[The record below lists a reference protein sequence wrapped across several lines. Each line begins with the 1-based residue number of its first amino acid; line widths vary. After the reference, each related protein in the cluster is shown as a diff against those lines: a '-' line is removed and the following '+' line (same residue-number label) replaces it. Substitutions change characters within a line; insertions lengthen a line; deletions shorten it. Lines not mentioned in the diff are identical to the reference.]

1 MLRHPEFLT
10 PTGNRHRTP
19 ARDGLGSQRFFAK
32 VHLHATTPQEDRR
45 IALPELWLCT
55 EEPGSTTLPRM
66 RRGLSGDTG
75 QSRPRPI
82 NVAGVVQSGRAVLE
96 HAHVDQAHHLASR
109 VCHHVQR
116 RLHGRPE
123 NSEHVR
129 WFSEHTRTQS
139 HAL

>member
-1 MLRHPEFLT
+1 MRGT
-10 PTGNRHRTP
+10 VRTP
-19 ARDGLGSQRFFAK
+19 VEEPHPPIPEDTLTDSDETLF
-32 VHLHATTPQEDRR
+32 HATTPQEDRR
-45 IALPELWLCT
+45 IALPELWLSI
-55 EEPGSTTLPRM
+55 EESGSTTLPRM

-82 NVAGVVQSGRAVLE
+82 NVAGVGQSGRAVLE

-109 VCHHVQR
+109 MFHHVQR

-123 NSEHVR
+123 NSGNVR

-139 HAL
+139 HAR